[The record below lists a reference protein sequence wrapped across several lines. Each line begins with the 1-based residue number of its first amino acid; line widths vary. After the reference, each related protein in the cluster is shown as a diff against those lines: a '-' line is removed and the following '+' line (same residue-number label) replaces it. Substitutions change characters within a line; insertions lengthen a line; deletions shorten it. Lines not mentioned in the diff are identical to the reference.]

1 VSAQDIGNFFL
12 FYTGFPNIGNAE
24 LAPGGGCGYKDSFN
38 TGKIMSVQPSR
49 EVFHKRAEQGNLI
62 PVWKE
67 ILADQETPVSAYER
81 VRSFLRRKDHAS
93 HTWMLES
100 VEGGE
105 HIGRYSFIGGS
116 PRAILRARGT
126 VTEITEGNITTEVA
140 DTDPLEVLKNKMS
153 RYQPVRDPALPRFV
167 GGAVGFLGYD
177 MISVFE
183 PHVPVIE
190 NDAIG
195 NPDMVMMITNAI
207 IIFDHVNHTMKV
219 VANAYNNGDPDQAY
233 DEALG
238 EIDMLC
244 EALLQPVDRV
254 LIDAHL
260 EVEPVVPESNMTI
273 DEYRGMVEKGK
284 EYIRAGDIIQTV
296 LSQRFEVENT
306 ADSLDVYRALRSINP
321 SPYMFC
327 LDLGES
333 ALVGS
338 SPEVHVR
345 CEDRCVEVRP
355 IAGTRPR
362 GKTEAE
368 DLALEKELLADPK
381 ELAEHLMLLDLGRND
396 VGRVCEFSTVRV
408 EDQMVIERYSH
419 VMHIVSDVKGTLSP
433 EHDAYDVMRA
443 TFPAGTVSGAP
454 KVRAMEIIAELE
466 KTKRGPYAGAVGY
479 FSFDGNL
486 DSCITIR
493 TVVLDND
500 RAYVQAGGGIVA
512 DSVPETEY
520 QETRNKAGAVMKAL
534 ALAKHYAA
542 ARKSSRQIATARNNE
557 TE

>member
-1 VSAQDIGNFFL
+1 MN
-12 FYTGFPNIGNAE
+12 
-24 LAPGGGCGYKDSFN
+24 
-38 TGKIMSVQPSR
+38 VQPSR
-49 EVFHKRAEQGNLI
+49 DVFFEKAKQGNLI

-81 VRSFLRRKDHAS
+81 VRQFLREKDHAS

-105 HIGRYSFIGGS
+105 HIGRYSFIGGK
-116 PRAILRARGT
+116 PRAILRANGT
-126 VTEITEGNITTEVA
+126 ATEITEETATKKITG
-140 DTDPLEVLKNKMS
+140 TDPLGVLKEYMS
-153 RYQPVRDPALPRFV
+153 RYQPVRDPALPRFT

-177 MISVFE
+177 MVSVFE
-183 PHVPVIE
+183 PRVPVIKK
-190 NDAIG
+190 DIIG
-195 NPDMVMMITNAI
+195 NPDMVMMITNAF
-207 IIFDHVNHTMKV
+207 IIFDRVNHTMKV
-219 VANAYNNGDPDQAY
+219 VANAFVDGDANKAY
-233 DEALG
+233 DAALA
-238 EIDMLC
+238 EIDELC
-244 EALLQPVDRV
+244 AALMTPVKRV

-260 EVEPVVPESNMTI
+260 DVEQVIPESNMTVP
-273 DEYRGMVEKGK
+273 EYRSMIEKAK
-284 EYIRAGDIIQTV
+284 EYICAGDIIQVV

-345 CEDRCVEVRP
+345 CEDRRVELRP

-362 GKTEAE
+362 GKTGAQ
-368 DLALEKELLADPK
+368 DLELEKELLADAK
-381 ELAEHLMLLDLGRND
+381 ELAEHVMLVDLGRND
-396 VGRVCEFSTVRV
+396 VGRVCEFKSVRV
-408 EDQMVIERYSH
+408 PEQMVIERYSH
-419 VMHIVSDVKGTLSP
+419 VMHIVSDVTGTLSP
-433 EHDAYDVMRA
+433 GHDAYDVMRA

-454 KVRAMEIIAELE
+454 KIRAMEIIAELE

-493 TVVLDND
+493 TVVLDKNK
-500 RAYVQAGGGIVA
+500 AYVQAGGGIVA
-512 DSVPETEY
+512 DSVPEAEY
-520 QETRNKAGAVMKAL
+520 QETRNKAGAVLKAL

-542 ARKSSRQIATARNNE
+542 ARQKLVMSPADSLRRE
-557 TE
+557 T